1 MAITRFA
8 DISALVASIYE
19 TSVMVVRETSLMPS
33 LVSPYSAQGWMTR
46 TFSTRP
52 QVTPVTIADG
62 VDFSNPTTFTRSA
75 LGTLTPAEVIAQI
88 ILTDQNVET
97 DPDGAMMSAATELG
111 DAIASKIDTDLA
123 TTMASF
129 TTDKGPGANNSASI
143 TTLGAAIAVL
153 RNAKAPTGQI
163 NAVLHPY
170 HWHDIWVELGKPA
183 ATYPNLGEATNKALN
198 DYWVDR
204 FLSVNV
210 FISANIA
217 VDANSDAVSGVFHP
231 RALALD
237 TRRPYRLEP
246 ERDASLRGWE
256 LNATAGYAV
265 GLGDRPAF
273 GVKYTA
279 DATEPT

>member
-1 MAITRFA
+1 MPITRFA

-19 TSVMVVRETSLMPS
+19 ASVLVVRETSLMPS
-33 LVSPYSAQGWMTR
+33 LVSPYSAHGWMTR

-62 VDFSNPTTFTRSA
+62 VDYSNPTTFGRSA

-88 ILTDQNVET
+88 LLTDQNLET
-97 DPDGAMMSAATELG
+97 DPDGAMMSASTELG

-123 TTMASF
+123 TAMASF
-129 TTDKGPGANNSASI
+129 TVDKGTANSAATIAS
-143 TTLGAAIAVL
+143 LGAAIAVL

-163 NAVLHPY
+163 SAVLHPY
-170 HWHDIWVELGKPA
+170 HWHDIWLELGKPA
-183 ATYPNLGEATNKALN
+183 ATYPNLGDNTNKALT

-204 FLSVNV
+204 FLGVNV
-210 FISANIA
+210 FISSNIP
-217 VDANSDAVSGVFHP
+217 VDANMDAVSGVFHP

-237 TRRPYRLEP
+237 TRRAYRLEP

-256 LNATAGYAV
+256 LNATVGYAV